1 MACLRHVAADGF
13 EERHLTLSRHFL
25 GIRSRSTLLRVT
37 TVLRSAQTTRLCD
50 VVRGWSNVVQ
60 GEKLAE
66 VLSDFARTMVTDFP
80 IQRILDH
87 LVERIVEILPVSAAG
102 VTLIDEELAPR
113 YIAASD
119 GDALRFERLQSTIG
133 QGPCLAA
140 YVSGEA
146 VSVPD
151 LARDNHFPRF
161 APAAVEAGLAA
172 VFTFPLRHDN
182 GRLGALDLYRD
193 VPGALD
199 PGDMR
204 AAQTLADVAAAYLL
218 NAQARE
224 EALEASDRFHHH
236 AQHDPLTG
244 LPNRLMLH
252 DRLDH
257 AAQRARRS
265 NGNAAVLFADL
276 DRFKVVNDTYG
287 HRVGDELLIAVAR
300 RLQRLVRP
308 GDTLARL
315 SGDEFVFLCEDLNSP
330 DDVKLLAQRIDE
342 AFARPFVLTGF
353 ELAITGSVGVAFAG
367 PGQDI
372 SSHLVEEA
380 DAAMYRAKRAGGAG
394 HKIIDLREAVQTH
407 DGDNLEID
415 LRAAVS
421 DNQLEIAYQPIVRSR
436 DGWVCGVEAL
446 LRWNDPHRGSVPA
459 ATIVAL
465 AEQSD
470 LMNDI
475 GAWVLERACR
485 DQGRWAREHPGS
497 LLDLSV
503 NVSGRQLMRQDFC
516 DHVARVLDTTAMDPT
531 KLILEMTEDIIIEDT
546 ERAIDAFAT
555 LRAMGIR
562 IALDDFGT
570 GYSSLSYLLRL
581 PVNIVK
587 IDQSFIAGIGQPAA
601 GAVIVAAVTSLAH
614 ALELTVVAEG
624 VETRRQHEAITNIGC
639 DFAQGYFYAAPM
651 PAAAVSAAL
660 ATQRTTEAKHVAPT
674 GSA

>member
-1 MACLRHVAADGF
+1 
-13 EERHLTLSRHFL
+13 
-25 GIRSRSTLLRVT
+25 
-37 TVLRSAQTTRLCD
+37 
-50 VVRGWSNVVQ
+50 VVQ

-87 LVERIVEILPVSAAG
+87 LVERIVEILPVTAAG

-119 GDALRFERLQSTIG
+119 RDALRFERLQSTIG

-140 YVSGEA
+140 YVSGRA

-151 LARDNHFPRF
+151 LARDNHFPQF

-172 VFTFPLRHDN
+172 VFTFPLLHDN

-193 VPGALD
+193 IPGALD

-236 AQHDPLTG
+236 AQHDLLTG

-252 DRLDH
+252 DRLNH
-257 AAQRARRS
+257 AAQRAQRS

-276 DRFKVVNDTYG
+276 DRFKLINDTYG

-353 ELAITGSVGVAFAG
+353 ELAITASVGVAFAG

-380 DAAMYRAKRAGGAG
+380 DSAMYRAKRGGGAG
-394 HKIIDLREAVQTH
+394 HQIIDLRGAVQTH
-407 DGDNLEID
+407 DGDNLEVD
-415 LRAAVS
+415 LRAAVA
-421 DNQLEIAYQPIVRSR
+421 DNQLDIAYQPIVRNG
-436 DGWVCGVEAL
+436 DGRVTGVEAL

-459 ATIVAL
+459 ATIVSL
-465 AEQSD
+465 AEQTD

-485 DQGRWAREHPGS
+485 DHGRWAHQHPDS
-497 LLDLSV
+497 VLDLSV
-503 NVSGRQLMRQDFC
+503 NVSGRQLVRHDFC
-516 DHVARVLDTTAMDPT
+516 AHVARVLDSTAMDPT
-531 KLILEMTEDIIIEDT
+531 KLVLEMTEDIIIEDG
-546 ERAIDAFAT
+546 ERAIAT
-555 LRAMGIR
+555 FTALRAMGIR

-587 IDQSFIAGIGQPAA
+587 IDQTFVAGIGLPAA

-614 ALELTVVAEG
+614 ALELAVVAEG
-624 VETRRQHEAITNIGC
+624 VETQRQHEAITNIGC
-639 DFAQGYFYAAPM
+639 DFAQGYFYAPPM
-651 PAAAVSAAL
+651 PAASVSNALGAQWTTAAKR
-660 ATQRTTEAKHVAPT
+660 ATPQGGA
-674 GSA
+674 

>member
-13 EERHLTLSRHFL
+13 EERPLTLSRHFL

-37 TVLRSAQTTRLCD
+37 TVLRSAQTTRLRD

-172 VFTFPLRHDN
+172 VFTFPLRHDS

-421 DNQLEIAYQPIVRSR
+421 DDQLEIAYQPIVRSR